1 MPQLASPNQILDRII
16 HKNQLKI
23 ERSFKSNFILGA
35 YGGAFIAIAGLF
47 YVITSAGDTTIFYGL
62 KKLLGSLVFTTGF
75 VLVLIGGADIYT
87 SNTML
92 AINVMNKQMS
102 VSALSKNL
110 TNVYFSNFIGA
121 IIFLAFVILGKVHL
135 QGGGVVAD
143 SILHIG
149 SVKMHHRFIEALS
162 LGILCNFLVCLAFW
176 MSMGSETA
184 IGKISSLMLPIAA
197 FVAGGFEHSVA
208 NMFLLPLALYVKET
222 LPMEL
227 WSAIGSNAGEYG
239 HINFYNAIINN
250 LIPVTIGNF
259 IGGAIFVGVF
269 YNLAYAQKD

>member
-1 MPQLASPNQILDRII
+1 MPQLASPHQILNRII
-16 HKNQLKI
+16 YKNQLKI

-47 YVITSAGDTTIFYGL
+47 YIIISAGDTAIFYGL

-75 VLVLIGGADIYT
+75 VLVLVGGADIYT

-92 AINVMNKQMS
+92 AINVINKKMS
-102 VSALSKNL
+102 ASAFSKNL
-110 TNVYFSNFIGA
+110 MNVYFANFIGA
-121 IIFLAFVILGKVHL
+121 MIFLAFVILGKVHL

-149 SVKMHHRFIEALS
+149 SAKMQHGFIEALS

-208 NMFLLPLALYVKET
+208 NMFLLPLALFVKEA
-222 LPMEL
+222 LPMDL
-227 WSAIGSNAGEYG
+227 WSAIGAQASDYA
-239 HINFYNAIINN
+239 HINFYNAIVNN

-259 IGGAIFVGVF
+259 IGGAIFVGAF
-269 YNLAYAQKD
+269 YNLAYGQKD